1 MVAKSETFLGS
12 LEDLRAFCAVVDF
25 TTISAAARHLGETK
39 GSVSRRIAR
48 LETALGVVLLARTS
62 RAVMASKEG
71 LEFYH
76 RCLTAIS
83 LLDEAAGVIRDSKSV
98 LRGTIRMTAPIDMA
112 VEVLPEI
119 IAAFRKSQ
127 PEIQVEILATDA
139 VLDLTANGID
149 LALRVGPGGGLPD
162 MAYQAPVVARATMGI
177 FAAPDYFTGRQL
189 PQSPSDLTQY
199 DLVLPRE
206 RPNLKHLVLSNGIRE
221 EKVALRAAVRASDL
235 ACVLRLAIAGT
246 GVALLPTIITK
257 RWLELGSLLR
267 VLPDWEWAGFTLH
280 AVTASSEHLP
290 ARVRAFRDFLR
301 EGLNNF
307 VA

>member
-48 LETALGVVLLARTS
+48 LEKALGVVLLARTS
-62 RAVMASKEG
+62 RAVMPSKEG

-76 RCLTAIS
+76 RCVTAIS
-83 LLDEAAGVIRDSKSV
+83 LLDEAAGVIRNSKSV
-98 LRGTIRMTAPIDMA
+98 LRGTIRMTAPIDIA

-127 PEIQVEILATDA
+127 PEIQVEIVATDA

-149 LALRVGPGGGLPD
+149 LALRAGPGSLPD
-162 MAYQAPVVARATMGI
+162 TAYQAPVVARGTIGI
-177 FAAPDYFTGRQL
+177 FAAPDYFIGRQL
-189 PQSPSDLTQY
+189 PQSPSDLTCY

-206 RPNLKHLVLSNGIRE
+206 RPNLKHVVLSNGIRE

-235 ACVLRLAIAGT
+235 ACVLRLVIAGT

-257 RWLELGSLLR
+257 RWLERGYLLR
-267 VLPDWEWAGFTLH
+267 LLPDWEWSGFTLH
-280 AVTASSEHLP
+280 AVTASGEHLP

-301 EGLNNF
+301 EGLHNYI
-307 VA
+307 A